1 MPLQPTAEGRRAKHH
16 AIAKVQLALLTAGM
30 MCTFGTSPIKATPV
44 HCTTLAGSSK
54 HINAVFYLF
63 GIEKLT
69 IENPE
74 HVIIPYS
81 G

>member
-1 MPLQPTAEGRRAKHH
+1 VHPAAEGRRAKHH
-16 AIAKVQLALLTAGM
+16 AIAKVQVALLTAGM
-30 MCTFGTSPIKATPV
+30 MHAFHRSPIKATPM

-54 HINAVFYLF
+54 HINAVFYFF

-69 IENPE
+69 IENSE
-74 HVIIPYS
+74 RVIIPYS